1 MKIYLIEDLK
11 TLLLQ
16 LLENDSKRKWRIYIM
31 IDLKNRYEVL
41 IKKVQHLGNRI
52 TELEEEN
59 FKLKRV
65 KDEAVG
71 EMTIVKGIGMNSPE
85 MKKAQKEIEQLK
97 KDLAQAK
104 EDHQYD
110 NLVHKKELIKLM
122 KIRKSK

>member
-1 MKIYLIEDLK
+1 
-11 TLLLQ
+11 
-16 LLENDSKRKWRIYIM
+16 M

-85 MKKAQKEIEQLK
+85 MKKAKKEIEQLK
-97 KDLAQAK
+97 ADLARAK
-104 EDHQYD
+104 EDHQFD
-110 NLVHKKELIKLM
+110 NLIHAKELKE
-122 KIRKSK
+122 IRKKK

>member
-1 MKIYLIEDLK
+1 
-11 TLLLQ
+11 
-16 LLENDSKRKWRIYIM
+16 M
-31 IDLKNRYEVL
+31 IDLKNRYEML
-41 IKKVQHLGNRI
+41 MKKNERLSFRI

-59 FKLKRV
+59 LKLVRKTQ
-65 KDEAVG
+65 EAIG

>member
-1 MKIYLIEDLK
+1 
-11 TLLLQ
+11 
-16 LLENDSKRKWRIYIM
+16 M

-85 MKKAQKEIEQLK
+85 MKKAKKEIEQLK
-97 KDLAQAK
+97 KDMSLMDEGLQAEILAKDK
-104 EDHQYD
+104 E
-110 NLVHKKELIKLM
+110 IGRLM
-122 KIRKSK
+122 KKINEKR

>member
-1 MKIYLIEDLK
+1 
-11 TLLLQ
+11 
-16 LLENDSKRKWRIYIM
+16 M

-85 MKKAQKEIEQLK
+85 MKKAKKEIEQLK
-97 KDLAQAK
+97 KDMSLMEEGLQTEILAKDK
-104 EDHQYD
+104 E
-110 NLVHKKELIKLM
+110 IGRLM
-122 KIRKSK
+122 KKVNDKR

>member
-1 MKIYLIEDLK
+1 
-11 TLLLQ
+11 
-16 LLENDSKRKWRIYIM
+16 M

-41 IKKVQHLGNRI
+41 MKKNERLSFRI

-59 FKLKRV
+59 LKLIRKTQ
-65 KDEAVG
+65 EAIG

-85 MKKAQKEIEQLK
+85 MKKAKKEIEQLK

-110 NLVHKKELIKLM
+110 NLIHAKEIKE
-122 KIRKSK
+122 IRKGKKK

>member
-1 MKIYLIEDLK
+1 
-11 TLLLQ
+11 
-16 LLENDSKRKWRIYIM
+16 M

-85 MKKAQKEIEQLK
+85 MKKAKKEIEQLK

-104 EDHQYD
+104 EDHQFD
-110 NLVHKKELIKLM
+110 NLIHAKEIKE
-122 KIRKSK
+122 IRKEKKK

>member
-1 MKIYLIEDLK
+1 
-11 TLLLQ
+11 
-16 LLENDSKRKWRIYIM
+16 M

-85 MKKAQKEIEQLK
+85 MKKAKKEIEQLK

-104 EDHQYD
+104 EDHQFD
-110 NLVHKKELIKLM
+110 NLIHAKEIKEI
-122 KIRKSK
+122 KEIRKGKKK

>member
-1 MKIYLIEDLK
+1 
-11 TLLLQ
+11 
-16 LLENDSKRKWRIYIM
+16 M

-85 MKKAQKEIEQLK
+85 MKKAKKEIEQLK
-97 KDLAQAK
+97 ADLARAK
-104 EDHQYD
+104 EDHQFD

-122 KIRKSK
+122 KIRKSKWQTII

>member
-1 MKIYLIEDLK
+1 MG
-11 TLLLQ
+11 T
-16 LLENDSKRKWRIYIM
+16 M

-85 MKKAQKEIEQLK
+85 MKKAKKEIEQLK

-104 EDHQYD
+104 EDHQFD
-110 NLVHKKELIKLM
+110 NLIHAKEIKE
-122 KIRKSK
+122 IRKEKKK

>member
-1 MKIYLIEDLK
+1 
-11 TLLLQ
+11 
-16 LLENDSKRKWRIYIM
+16 M

-41 IKKVQHLGNRI
+41 MKKNERLSFRI

-59 FKLKRV
+59 LKLIRKTQ
-65 KDEAVG
+65 EAIG

-85 MKKAQKEIEQLK
+85 MKKAKKEIDKLK
-97 KDLAQAK
+97 ADLARAK

>member
-1 MKIYLIEDLK
+1 
-11 TLLLQ
+11 
-16 LLENDSKRKWRIYIM
+16 M